1 MLNRM
6 PRCAKILALVSGC
19 LMGLSHG
26 GMMLRAQEA
35 RLLIIETIA
44 GGGVGEGE
52 SALQAMLASP
62 SGILLTPEGELL
74 IADTE
79 NHRIRKV
86 ERAGTIITIVGSG
99 VKGFGG
105 DDGPPDKAQL
115 WSPRGLAFDQNG
127 NLLVVDTANHRI
139 RRIERRENA
148 LIITTIAGTGSSGFG
163 GDGGSAKNAQ
173 LSNPR
178 GVAVDAAGN
187 IYIADTGNHR
197 IRKVDGSGNISTVA
211 GDGTRGFG
219 GDGGAATAARLNSPV
234 AVAISPSGDLL
245 IVDAGNH
252 RIRKVSGGTITT
264 IAGTGLPMFSG
275 DGGPAAQ
282 ASLNVPMHVVFDNAG
297 NLYVADS
304 GNNRV
309 RKIDPSGVITTV
321 AGSSARGFSGD
332 GGSALQA
339 RLNMPVALALG
350 DDGTLFIADS
360 GNNRVRAVDPQGVIR
375 TVAGGGIGDGGDP
388 RQATLNLPYGVAV
401 DKRGRLYI
409 ADTEHHRIRRLTLG
423 AENPRIETIAGTGLS
438 GYNGDERP
446 AIEARLNSPRG
457 LAVDA
462 EGNLYIA
469 DTFNH
474 RVRKITPDGV
484 ITTVAGTGRAGFSGD
499 GGLATRAELR
509 LPLAVAVDAEG
520 RLYIADAGN
529 NRVRRVEL
537 DGTITTIVGTGKR
550 GFGGDD
556 GPAIAAALDT
566 PAALAFDKDGR
577 LLIADAGNHRLRRV
591 DLSSG
596 TIVTIAG
603 KGTPGSG
610 GDGGAAKDA
619 ELNTPSGLAVDAE
632 GTVYIA
638 DSGNHRVRK
647 IGSDGNINT
656 VTGGGTAGF
665 GGDGALATAATLNFP
680 TGLAIAPDGHL
691 VIADTFNHRVRK
703 LRPQPEQPS
712 EP

>member
-446 AIEARLNSPRG
+446 AIEARLNFPRG

-610 GDGGAAKDA
+610 GDGGAAKEA

>member
-610 GDGGAAKDA
+610 GDGGAAKEA